1 MSCPSGVK
9 QSTSW
14 PPALNNTKYTLV
26 SFIKCYKSDRG
37 ERKYLSDSEFS
48 PEDNWKPQKALSRK
62 CPESIDTLNGYSD
75 SYVENSLEEPKTD
88 AGT

>member
-1 MSCPSGVK
+1 MENVMFECPDKRK
-9 QSTSW
+9 QDTSKE
-14 PPALNNTKYTLV
+14 LKTRHKKELG
-26 SFIKCYKSDRG
+26 KLCH

-48 PEDNWKPQKALSRK
+48 PEDNGKPQKALSRK